1 MGSNDVRDMSE
12 DVGGDTTSSDE
23 PSESEDEM
31 GSWVGWY
38 CSIKGNEFFCE
49 VDEDY
54 IQDDFNL
61 SGLPSQVPYYEYA
74 LELIL
79 DADPNQDE
87 ILTEAQQAAVEA
99 AAEALYGLIHARFIL
114 TTRGLATMAE
124 KFRSCDFG
132 RCPRVLCNGQPCLP
146 VGLSDQPRQSTVK
159 LFCPRCEEAYYPRS
173 KYHGNI
179 DGAYFGTTF
188 PHLFFLTY
196 PQLKPQKPLE
206 HYIPRVF
213 GFKISPLAWQ
223 TQEGV
228 IKGGREASGSG
239 RARLTAPPAAPTGSV
254 AAAAAAAAPSGTG
267 GTSGGDKGG
276 TGDQGEKPIQ
286 YNGIGTEKKSSKAA
300 NSGAGTGTDGGQKS
314 QQSKKSKN

>member
-1 MGSNDVRDMSE
+1 
-12 DVGGDTTSSDE
+12 
-23 PSESEDEM
+23 M
-31 GSWVGWY
+31 GSWVGWF

-61 SGLPSQVPYYEYA
+61 SGLSSQVPYYDYA

-79 DADPNQDE
+79 DADSGQDE

-99 AAEALYGLIHARFIL
+99 AGEALYGLIHARFIL
-114 TTRGLATMAE
+114 TTRGLAAMAE

-196 PQLKPQKPLE
+196 PQLKPQKPLTK
-206 HYIPRVF
+206 YVPRVF
-213 GFKISPLAWQ
+213 GFKISPLAWSDSDGKNKSGLKS
-223 TQEGV
+223 EGS
-228 IKGGREASGSG
+228 KEKEASGS
-239 RARLTAPPAAPTGSV
+239 RARLPTAATAATTKVFERVVDIAEENAQQTNAAAAV
-254 AAAAAAAAPSGTG
+254 AAAQANGAGAGSDKKANNNAIKVEDG
-267 GTSGGDKGG
+267 GNGGGGGASGGGG
-276 TGDQGEKPIQ
+276 GK
-286 YNGIGTEKKSSKAA
+286 
-300 NSGAGTGTDGGQKS
+300 
-314 QQSKKSKN
+314 QSKKSKT

>member
-1 MGSNDVRDMSE
+1 MGFFLFNLLQ
-12 DVGGDTTSSDE
+12 
-23 PSESEDEM
+23 M
-31 GSWVGWY
+31 GSWVGWF

-61 SGLPSQVPYYEYA
+61 SGLSSQVPYYDYA

-79 DADPNQDE
+79 DADSGQDE

-99 AAEALYGLIHARFIL
+99 AGESLYGLIHARFVL
-114 TTRGLATMAE
+114 TTRGLAAMAE

-196 PQLKPQKPLE
+196 PQLKPQKPLSK
-206 HYIPRVF
+206 YVPRVF
-213 GFKISPLAWQ
+213 GFKISPLAWSEDGNKEK
-223 TQEGV
+223 TSR
-228 IKGGREASGSG
+228 KEALGS
-239 RARLTAPPAAPTGSV
+239 RARLPTAATPAVTKVFERVVDAAEEKRKN
-254 AAAAAAAAPSGTG
+254 AAAAVAAQMNGGNGSDKKENAVATAGKSSNAGTEEDG
-267 GTSGGDKGG
+267 KGG
-276 TGDQGEKPIQ
+276 
-286 YNGIGTEKKSSKAA
+286 
-300 NSGAGTGTDGGQKS
+300 GGGGGGGKS
-314 QQSKKSKN
+314 QQSKKSKK

>member
-1 MGSNDVRDMSE
+1 
-12 DVGGDTTSSDE
+12 
-23 PSESEDEM
+23 M
-31 GSWVGWY
+31 GSWVGWF

-61 SGLPSQVPYYEYA
+61 SGLSSQVPYYDYA

-79 DADPNQDE
+79 DADSGQDE

-99 AAEALYGLIHARFIL
+99 AGESLYGLIHARFVL
-114 TTRGLATMAE
+114 TTRGLAAMAE

-196 PQLKPQKPLE
+196 PQLKPQKPLSK
-206 HYIPRVF
+206 YVPRVF
-213 GFKISPLAWQ
+213 GFKISPLAWSEDGNKEK
-223 TQEGV
+223 TSR
-228 IKGGREASGSG
+228 KEALGS
-239 RARLTAPPAAPTGSV
+239 RARLPTAATPAVTKVFERVVDAAEEKRKN
-254 AAAAAAAAPSGTG
+254 AAAAVAAQMNGGNGSDKKENAVATAGKSSNAGTEEDG
-267 GTSGGDKGG
+267 KGG
-276 TGDQGEKPIQ
+276 
-286 YNGIGTEKKSSKAA
+286 
-300 NSGAGTGTDGGQKS
+300 GGGGGGGKS
-314 QQSKKSKN
+314 QQSKKSKK

>member
-1 MGSNDVRDMSE
+1 
-12 DVGGDTTSSDE
+12 
-23 PSESEDEM
+23 M
-31 GSWVGWY
+31 GSWVGWF

-61 SGLPSQVPYYEYA
+61 SGLPSQVPYYDYA

-79 DADPNQDE
+79 DADSGQDE

-99 AAEALYGLIHARFIL
+99 AGEALYGLIHARFIL
-114 TTRGLATMAE
+114 TTRGLAAMAE

-196 PQLKPQKPLE
+196 PQLKPQKPLSK
-206 HYIPRVF
+206 YVPRVF
-213 GFKISPLAWQ
+213 GFKISPLAWS
-223 TQEGV
+223 EDG
-228 IKGGREASGSG
+228 KDADGKKASGKEASGS
-239 RARLTAPPAAPTGSV
+239 RPRLETAATPATTKLLEQVVDAAEEKAQQKN
-254 AAAAAAAAPSGTG
+254 AAAAAAAAAASGVVEMSQDTAKVQPNG
-267 GTSGGDKGG
+267 SQKKAVGKSEEKSGASGGGG
-276 TGDQGEKPIQ
+276 
-286 YNGIGTEKKSSKAA
+286 KA
-300 NSGAGTGTDGGQKS
+300 
-314 QQSKKSKN
+314 QQSKKSKK

>member
-1 MGSNDVRDMSE
+1 
-12 DVGGDTTSSDE
+12 
-23 PSESEDEM
+23 M

-124 KFRSCDFG
+124 KFRPCDFG

-223 TQEGV
+223 QQDGV
-228 IKGGREASGSG
+228 TKGGREPSGSG
-239 RARLTAPPAAPTGSV
+239 RPRIAGPQPPPPPAA
-254 AAAAAAAAPSGTG
+254 GTIVEVEEANA
-267 GTSGGDKGG
+267 
-276 TGDQGEKPIQ
+276 GDQGDSQPMQ
-286 YNGIGTEKKSSKAA
+286 HNGNGTEKKSVKAV

-314 QQSKKSKN
+314 QQSKKSKT

>member
-1 MGSNDVRDMSE
+1 
-12 DVGGDTTSSDE
+12 
-23 PSESEDEM
+23 M
-31 GSWVGWY
+31 GSWVGWF

-79 DADPNQDE
+79 DADSGHDE

-114 TTRGLATMAE
+114 TTRGLAAMAE
-124 KFRSCDFG
+124 KFRSTDFG

-173 KYHGNI
+173 KYHGHI

-196 PQLKPQKPLE
+196 PQLKPSRPVEK
-206 HYIPRVF
+206 YVPRVF
-213 GFKISPLAWQ
+213 GFKVSPLAWEKQ
-223 TQEGV
+223 QPEKNNGGGGGGGSKNNV
-228 IKGGREASGSG
+228 VVGGGGGRGRGGVASSSAAVCEDDDGLETADASVMAEEEEEEEEEEEQVEA
-239 RARLTAPPAAPTGSV
+239 AVTV
-254 AAAAAAAAPSGTG
+254 AV
-267 GTSGGDKGG
+267 
-276 TGDQGEKPIQ
+276 
-286 YNGIGTEKKSSKAA
+286 TEKQQQQQHGNGTDKKSMAKSSDDGHLKA
-300 NSGAGTGTDGGQKS
+300 
-314 QQSKKSKN
+314 QSKKSKT

>member
-1 MGSNDVRDMSE
+1 
-12 DVGGDTTSSDE
+12 
-23 PSESEDEM
+23 M

-188 PHLFFLTY
+188 PNLFFLTY

-206 HYIPRVF
+206 HYVPRVF

-223 TQEGV
+223 AQEGV
-228 IKGGREASGSG
+228 VKGGREASGSG
-239 RARLTAPPAAPTGSV
+239 RGKLAAAPST
-254 AAAAAAAAPSGTG
+254 AAAAPAATATGAPSGAT

-276 TGDQGEKPIQ
+276 AADQGDKQPMQ
-286 YNGIGTEKKSSKAA
+286 HNGNGTEIKSSKVV
-300 NSGAGTGTDGGQKS
+300 NSGAGTGTDGGQQP
-314 QQSKKSKN
+314 QQSKKSKT

>member
-1 MGSNDVRDMSE
+1 MQ
-12 DVGGDTTSSDE
+12 
-23 PSESEDEM
+23 M
-31 GSWVGWY
+31 GSWVSWF

-61 SGLPSQVPYYEYA
+61 SGLSSQVPYYDYA

-79 DADPNQDE
+79 DADPGQDE

-114 TTRGLATMAE
+114 TTRGLAAMGE
-124 KFRSCDFG
+124 KLRSCDFG
-132 RCPRVLCNGQPCLP
+132 RCPRVLCNGQPCVP

-196 PQLKPQKPLE
+196 PSLKPQRPLE
-206 HYIPRVF
+206 KYVPRVF
-213 GFKISPLAWQ
+213 GFKISPIAWQ
-223 TQEGV
+223 QAARVGSAEAGT
-228 IKGGREASGSG
+228 KNGGQRG
-239 RARLTAPPAAPTGSV
+239 RVLAPGT
-254 AAAAAAAAPSGTG
+254 AAAAAAAETAPTG
-267 GTSGGDKGG
+267 AGGGGESNGNEEQKEQKQQQQQGNGTSEKKGG
-276 TGDQGEKPIQ
+276 GGGAAE
-286 YNGIGTEKKSSKAA
+286 GGGGSK
-300 NSGAGTGTDGGQKS
+300 TQH
-314 QQSKKSKN
+314 KKSKT

>member
-1 MGSNDVRDMSE
+1 
-12 DVGGDTTSSDE
+12 
-23 PSESEDEM
+23 M
-31 GSWVGWY
+31 GSWVGWF

-61 SGLPSQVPYYEYA
+61 SGLSSQVPYYDYA

-79 DADPNQDE
+79 DADSGQDE

-99 AAEALYGLIHARFIL
+99 AGECLYGLIHARFIL
-114 TTRGLATMAE
+114 TTRGLGAMAE

-196 PQLKPQKPLE
+196 PQLKPQKPLTK
-206 HYIPRVF
+206 YVPRVF
-213 GFKISPLAWQ
+213 GFKISPLAWSEDGKDS
-223 TQEGV
+223 EG
-228 IKGGREASGSG
+228 KKYSGKEASGS
-239 RARLTAPPAAPTGSV
+239 RARLPTAADANTTKLLERVVDAAEEKANQKSADAV
-254 AAAAAAAAPSGTG
+254 AMSQDTAQMNGNSAATG
-267 GTSGGDKGG
+267 GGAGSEMKGNGGG
-276 TGDQGEKPIQ
+276 
-286 YNGIGTEKKSSKAA
+286 KSAS
-300 NSGAGTGTDGGQKS
+300 NAGTGEGGGGGGGKS
-314 QQSKKSKN
+314 QSSKKSKK